1 VLPEKIERQKWWETD
16 HQISLLSA
24 VQPSEVILLEN
35 MVDVADIDDDLT
47 GEIGEECSKHGY
59 VQRVFIWPNGPKG
72 VRIFVKFSGMAGAWR
87 CVKELEG
94 RFFGGKTV
102 RARYYPLQDFE
113 RANYMIMYN

>member
-1 VLPEKIERQKWWETD
+1 MDMT
-16 HQISLLSA
+16 
-24 VQPSEVILLEN
+24 
-35 MVDVADIDDDLT
+35 DIDDDLT

-59 VQRVFIWPNGPKG
+59 VQRVFIWPHGPDG

-102 RARYYPLQDFE
+102 RARYYPLDEFE
-113 RANYMIMYN
+113 KGNYMKLYNRAMAR